1 MPCRATQDRQVM
13 VKSPD
18 KTWSA
23 GEGNANPLQYSCP
36 ENPMNSMKQLQS
48 MGSQRVGHN
57 LATEQQSEYETQ
69 FLKINLFKLEDNYS
83 TVLWWFLPYMDM
95 NQPRVYM
102 CPPSEPPFHL
112 PPHPIPLDCPRAPA
126 LSALSHASNLD
137 WSSVSH
143 MVTYMFHCCSLRSSH
158 PHLLPQ
164 SQKLKKYFL

>member
-1 MPCRATQDRQVM
+1 M

-36 ENPMNSMKQLQS
+36 ENPMNSMKRPQS

-57 LATEQQSEYETQ
+57 LATEQQSEYKTQ

-95 NQPRVYM
+95 NQPRVHVS
-102 CPPSEPPFHL
+102 PTSQRLF
-112 PPHPIPLDCPRAPA
+112 
-126 LSALSHASNLD
+126 LS
-137 WSSVSH
+137 
-143 MVTYMFHCCSLRSSH
+143 
-158 PHLLPQ
+158 
-164 SQKLKKYFL
+164 